1 MEVFIFNLSEG
12 PHLYDEHERRY
23 KVWCRYSSGHGA
35 FIYIDDSTL
44 FDFLTELHPLLNNRA
59 KDKQQ
64 SGGKKTA
71 GRPRTDE
78 RKRTK

>member
-1 MEVFIFNLSEG
+1 ME
-12 PHLYDEHERRY
+12 
-23 KVWCRYSSGHGA
+23 C
-35 FIYIDDSTL
+35 IYIHDGTL
-44 FDFLTELHPLLNNRA
+44 FDFVSELHPLLNNRA

>member
-1 MEVFIFNLSEG
+1 MQ
-12 PHLYDEHERRY
+12 
-23 KVWCRYSSGHGA
+23 
-35 FIYIDDSTL
+35 FIYIHDTSLSDL
-44 FDFLTELHPLLNNRA
+44 VTELHPLLNNRA

-64 SGGKKTA
+64 SGGKKAA

>member
-1 MEVFIFNLSEG
+1 MKYSYVLCAAFFLCYLVFVS
-12 PHLYDEHERRY
+12 
-23 KVWCRYSSGHGA
+23 
-35 FIYIDDSTL
+35 
-44 FDFLTELHPLLNNRA
+44 ELHPLLNNRA

-64 SGGKKTA
+64 SGGKKAA

>member
-1 MEVFIFNLSEG
+1 MV
-12 PHLYDEHERRY
+12 
-23 KVWCRYSSGHGA
+23 KV
-35 FIYIDDSTL
+35 YILDNIS
-44 FDFLTELHPLLNNRA
+44 FAVCFVSELHPLLSNRA

-64 SGGKKTA
+64 SGGKKAA

>member
-1 MEVFIFNLSEG
+1 MFFVQL
-12 PHLYDEHERRY
+12 
-23 KVWCRYSSGHGA
+23 V
-35 FIYIDDSTL
+35 YIHDTIPLAVYFVS
-44 FDFLTELHPLLNNRA
+44 ELHPLLNNRA

-64 SGGKKTA
+64 SGGKKAA